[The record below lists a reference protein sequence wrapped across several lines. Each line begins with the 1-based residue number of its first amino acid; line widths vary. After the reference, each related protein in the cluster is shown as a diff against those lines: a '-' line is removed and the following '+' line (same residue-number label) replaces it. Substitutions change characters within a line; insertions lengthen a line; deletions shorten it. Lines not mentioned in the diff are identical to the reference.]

1 MLNIISPW
9 GNANGNRNWHTTP
22 HPLGPL
28 PSKMRAVSGVAGT
41 LTHCWQRCTAV
52 PLLWKT
58 VGKFK
63 KEKANKHAHKNLC
76 MNIHSNVFHKA
87 KEWNDPDVYQ
97 WINEKWYIHV
107 TEDYPAIKKTK
118 H

>member
-1 MLNIISPW
+1 MLNILSPW
-9 GNANGNRNWHTTP
+9 GNANGNRNWHTAP

-28 PSKMRAVSGVAGT
+28 PSKMRAVSGVAEHSHTAGSDA
-41 LTHCWQRCTAV
+41 QRCHCF
-52 PLLWKT
+52 WET

-76 MNIHSNVFHKA
+76 MNSHSNMFHKA

-107 TEDYPAIKKTK
+107 VEDYPAIKKTK